1 MTTFMKKKLLR
12 NNEYYDTQKVADE
25 LYWKSLNNYNHYKLL
40 ELITHPN
47 NIKLA
52 YRNIKRNKGS
62 KTPGTNGTTLEK
74 IATMGEDNLIKYVQN
89 RFDNYKPMK
98 VRRVMIPK
106 GNGDYR
112 PLGIPTMEDRIMQQ
126 CIKQVL
132 EPICEAKF
140 HKHSYGFR
148 PNRST
153 HHAIARVNHLVN
165 VGKLHY
171 VVDIDIKGFFDNIN
185 HGKLLKQ
192 LWSLGIRDKRLI
204 KILSKTL
211 KTEIEGEGIPISGT
225 PQGGIISPLLSNV
238 VLNEL
243 DWWLASQYESS
254 PIKDNYT
261 RSFAYTALKKTNLK
275 EFYHVRYADDFK
287 ILCRDYETAQ
297 KIYIATKEWLQQRLG
312 LEISPTKS
320 KIVNLKTNHSE
331 FLGLKFKAIQKN
343 GKWVCYSHI
352 SDKSRKRL
360 IKDYRRRVQNIVKQP
375 IMENACKLNA
385 FILGVH
391 NYYKVATH
399 VSKDFRS
406 IDFQTRKMV
415 HHRLHNIS
423 KKNGVKSDSFKRLY
437 GEYKGSTYNI
447 GEVTIFPM
455 YAIKNR
461 PSMSFSQN
469 ICNYTEEG
477 REIIHNKLIGI
488 DNNILKYIVN
498 NPVLNMSSEYNDNR
512 ISLYVGQ
519 KGICKITKLPLKIG
533 EMETHHIIP
542 KEKGGSDEY
551 KNLAWL
557 SKDIH
562 KLIHITDLELIKEII
577 KKYKLDL
584 NNLKTVNRYRKKVGN
599 CVIE

>member
-12 NNEYYDTQKVADE
+12 NNEYYDTQKVADK
-25 LYWKSLNNYNHYKLL
+25 LYWKSLNNYNHYKLI
-40 ELITHPN
+40 ELITHSN

-62 KTPGTNGTTLEK
+62 KTPGTNGTTIEE
-74 IATMGEDNLIKYVQN
+74 IANMGEDNLIKYIQN
-89 RFDNYKPMK
+89 RFENYKPMK

-106 GNGDYR
+106 DNGDYR
-112 PLGIPTMEDRIMQQ
+112 PLGIPTMEDRIIQQ

-165 VGKLHY
+165 IGKLQY

-211 KTEIEGEGIPISGT
+211 KTEIEGEGTPISGT

-254 PIKDNYT
+254 PIKNIYT

-287 ILCRDYETAQ
+287 ILCRNYETAQ
-297 KIYIATKEWLQQRLG
+297 KIFIATKEWLQQRLR

-331 FLGLKFKAIQKN
+331 FLGLKLKAVQKN
-343 GKWVCYSHI
+343 GKGVCYSHI
-352 SDKSRKRL
+352 SDKTRNR
-360 IKDYRRRVQNIVKQP
+360 IVKDYRKRVQNIVKQP

-406 IDFQTRKMV
+406 IDFQTRKMI

-423 KKNGVKSDSFKRLY
+423 KRNGVKSDSFKRLY
-437 GEYKGSTYNI
+437 GEYKCITYNI

-469 ICNYTEEG
+469 ICNYTKEG

-533 EMETHHIIP
+533 EMEIHHIIP
-542 KEKGGSDEY
+542 KGNGGLDEY

-557 SKDIH
+557 NKDIH
-562 KLIHITDLELIKEII
+562 KLIHVTDLELIKKISN
-577 KKYKLDL
+577 KYKLDI
-584 NNLKTVNRYRKKVGN
+584 NNLKVINKYRRKVGN